1 MIGVFRSSLFRLAD
15 DVPSGVR
22 FVVERLLCFLIVGI
36 HASGIS
42 IPLSLLMLLEWSL
55 IWIASLTLRVYR
67 WGSPS
72 INLTWFHKG
81 RCPVSFACSETAE
94 VCVWASRISLS
105 CSFILSCIAL
115 PVSPI
120 YTLPHSHGILYTTPS
135 CLPGS
140 RASTDRPTDRLHLKF
155 PFSRRNWRSRSSL
168 FPVNRRR
175 RRELRRGS

>member
-1 MIGVFRSSLFRLAD
+1 MIGVFRSLLFRLAD
-15 DVPSGVR
+15 DVPSRVR

-55 IWIASLTLRVYR
+55 IWIASFTLLVYR
-67 WGSPS
+67 WGSRS

-105 CSFILSCIAL
+105 CSFLFLFFFCPTGPYLISETRAQRLMNHTKLWLVHLQIQRNF
-115 PVSPI
+115 P
-120 YTLPHSHGILYTTPS
+120 TL
-135 CLPGS
+135 
-140 RASTDRPTDRLHLKF
+140 AK
-155 PFSRRNWRSRSSL
+155 
-168 FPVNRRR
+168 
-175 RRELRRGS
+175 

>member
-1 MIGVFRSSLFRLAD
+1 MIGVFRSLLFRLAD
-15 DVPSGVR
+15 DVPSRFR
-22 FVVERLLCFLIVGI
+22 FVVEQLLCFLIVGI

-42 IPLSLLMLLEWSL
+42 TPLSLLMLLEWSL

-67 WGSPS
+67 WGSRS

-105 CSFILSCIAL
+105 CSFILSCIAF

-120 YTLPHSHGILYTTPS
+120 YTLPIYTLQTKRGIFLY
-135 CLPGS
+135 GI
-140 RASTDRPTDRLHLKF
+140 K
-155 PFSRRNWRSRSSL
+155 SSL
-168 FPVNRRR
+168 SIVT
-175 RRELRRGS
+175 LTDTHVGSKRLSK

>member
-1 MIGVFRSSLFRLAD
+1 MIGAFRSSLLFRLID
-15 DVPSGVR
+15 GVPSGVR

-67 WGSPS
+67 WGWRS

-81 RCPVSFACSETAE
+81 ICPVSFACSETAE
-94 VCVWASRISLS
+94 VCVWASLMSLS

-140 RASTDRPTDRLHLKF
+140 RASFGRTK
-155 PFSRRNWRSRSSL
+155 
-168 FPVNRRR
+168 
-175 RRELRRGS
+175 